1 MIADKDSFAINQKE
15 VCLQSSRT
23 YLPIFQ
29 RESEPYDTLLREKI
43 DVLGNSR
50 RKTVNFVGN
59 SLLLLDSPGA
69 EYSSFNDKD
78 WETVGLPHSFSI
90 IDSDISMCEAFFKEK

>member
-1 MIADKDSFAINQKE
+1 MF
-15 VCLQSSRT
+15 
-23 YLPIFQ
+23 
-29 RESEPYDTLLREKI
+29 EPYDTLLREKI

-90 IDSDISMCEAFFKEK
+90 IDSDISMCEAFLRRNKGITLVICRKI